1 MAKKRFLRRLTN
13 RYLKLGKKRKKKQKW
28 RKPKGRHNK
37 MREKERGYPAVV
49 SIGYRKNRN
58 ERGLIKKIYKIYFF
72 GF

>member
-49 SIGYRKNRN
+49 SI
-58 ERGLIKKIYKIYFF
+58 
-72 GF
+72 